1 MAKLANDLVLEHSG
15 KINYKEIAETLRKME
30 AFKLIKARQGGTI
43 DKQRIQKYK
52 EYIKK

>member
-1 MAKLANDLVLEHSG
+1 MQNLFIG
-15 KINYKEIAETLRKME
+15 FKEINTKT
-30 AFKLIKARQGGTI
+30 KPKVYKKQGGTI